1 MGFFDLFKKKIK
13 DSENKSNSKELNR
26 LKEIYNIKSQL
37 GLKLINTIKEINN
50 GDFLNGDS
58 SHLLLL
64 DELKKIDDQI
74 QKYMSEE
81 KEIKLS
87 DKSEIILSEGIN
99 NLIPNTDMKPVPME
113 VWEQLRK
120 CGK

>member
-1 MGFFDLFKKKIK
+1 
-13 DSENKSNSKELNR
+13 
-26 LKEIYNIKSQL
+26 
-37 GLKLINTIKEINN
+37 
-50 GDFLNGDS
+50 
-58 SHLLLL
+58 
-64 DELKKIDDQI
+64 
-74 QKYMSEE
+74 